1 MQGSNPGTN
10 WVECNMV
17 PCYNVPVQVKQLA
30 DFKTAELNAK
40 VLQLESH
47 IHWLQ
52 QENERL
58 REELQQARHVVA
70 PGGAVAAAAADGP
83 ALAALQ
89 VCMAISH
96 SGHTAVAC

>member
-1 MQGSNPGTN
+1 
-10 WVECNMV
+10 VL
-17 PCYNVPVQVKQLA
+17 QVKQLA

-58 REELQQARHVVA
+58 REELQQERHAA
-70 PGGAVAAAAADGP
+70 PGGAAAAADGQ

-89 VCMAISH
+89 VYIYSLDSCDCCIAAHLPS
-96 SGHTAVAC
+96 SGH